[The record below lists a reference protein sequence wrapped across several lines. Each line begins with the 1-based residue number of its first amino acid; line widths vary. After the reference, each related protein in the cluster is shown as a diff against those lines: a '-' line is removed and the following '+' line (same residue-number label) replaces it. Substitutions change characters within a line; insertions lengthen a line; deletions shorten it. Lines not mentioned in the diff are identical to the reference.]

1 MRVYRHLYMSVEGRE
16 EDILG
21 TSRGVS
27 TMYIFAAALGS
38 TEKYYYGRR
47 GYPVDPQQ
55 DLYWYSSKIVKQA
68 MRCFGVACFTKKI
81 LTVYAAETAAHRKCT
96 PAFV

>member
-1 MRVYRHLYMSVEGRE
+1 
-16 EDILG
+16 
-21 TSRGVS
+21 VS

-68 MRCFGVACFTKKI
+68 MRCFGGRLLHQEDPHHLCRRNGRTSQVYACFRLAKI
-81 LTVYAAETAAHRKCT
+81 YNLS
-96 PAFV
+96 F

>member
-1 MRVYRHLYMSVEGRE
+1 
-16 EDILG
+16 
-21 TSRGVS
+21 
-27 TMYIFAAALGS
+27 MYIFAAALGS

-68 MRCFGVACFTKKI
+68 MRCFGGS
-81 LTVYAAETAAHRKCT
+81 
-96 PAFV
+96 PASPRRSSPSMPPKRPHIASVRLLSFSQNLQLKLLKRLQHLLFNAL

>member
-1 MRVYRHLYMSVEGRE
+1 MRVYRHLHTSVEGRE
-16 EDILG
+16 EDISARHAACLL
-21 TSRGVS
+21 
-27 TMYIFAAALGS
+27 MYIFAAPLGS

-55 DLYWYSSKIVKQA
+55 DLYWSSSKMVKQA

-81 LTVYAAETAAHRKCT
+81 LAVYAAETAAHRKCT
-96 PAFV
+96 PAFF